1 MSRNSKL
8 RKPRSN
14 ADAASYWA
22 EHLLL
27 DTPCDYRNVNSICL
41 SAGEIQ
47 SFGSHYPLAKCFRR
61 DDGTVRRVVLTTSYY
76 PSKGFASTP
85 SDQWNVKA
93 AVQEAVARGQRAGL
107 KIQLDYAPLSHYGAE
122 RIPVRPRAD
131 DPEPPEWYRTEV
143 PALFTPSWRRP
154 GPEPVKPEEGC
165 IAHTREEYSYQS
177 ESYVLLDS
185 DLRPNDFTVWH
196 RYRDGEQKSLYVRR
210 WHNGVLAWGDK
221 AQSYDYFGY
230 DDPQRSKVDYIQC
243 PHCAAFDKEYEE
255 WRHLSHGPP
264 WGRGRGKGWVE
275 YDEQIALYG
284 SLDGWREARRQDVKR
299 VRDGRKARKEWEER
313 NRVPYDRVGRD
324 CDRIPIVDEKGYA
337 RRLDHDAYLKH
348 QNARKRDEQR
358 LHREALEAQKIERGA
373 ARLRA
378 RRERIRAQRFEVRAA
393 KTAAE
398 LARIADELA
407 SPTTE
412 LESRDD

>member
-85 SDQWNVKA
+85 NDQWNVKA

-107 KIQLDYAPLSHYGAE
+107 KIQLDYAPLSHHGAE

-221 AQSYDYFGY
+221 AQSYDYFGRY
-230 DDPQRSKVDYIQC
+230 NDPRRRTEDYIQC
-243 PHCAAFDKEYEE
+243 PHCAAFDKEHEE
-255 WRHLSHGPP
+255 WRHLSHGPRGVADAGRAGWSTTNRSRSTGP
-264 WGRGRGKGWVE
+264 WTAGAKPDVRTSSAFGTVAGHARSGRS
-275 YDEQIALYG
+275 A
-284 SLDGWREARRQDVKR
+284 
-299 VRDGRKARKEWEER
+299 
-313 NRVPYDRVGRD
+313 
-324 CDRIPIVDEKGYA
+324 
-337 RRLDHDAYLKH
+337 
-348 QNARKRDEQR
+348 
-358 LHREALEAQKIERGA
+358 
-373 ARLRA
+373 
-378 RRERIRAQRFEVRAA
+378 
-393 KTAAE
+393 T
-398 LARIADELA
+398 A
-407 SPTTE
+407 SPTTAWDE
-412 LESRDD
+412 TATASPSWTRRATPDDSTTTPT